1 MLNKK
6 AESGPHPGVS
16 RRTLRF
22 SYAAGLLSMGQAEL
36 LTMLV
41 PLWALLQGAEP
52 AEIGLLIGAKSALT
66 FFLAIHG
73 GALMDRLGTRRVM
86 LFFAAATG
94 VLAAAY
100 PFLPWLGAMIALQ
113 MLIGFAGNMNWI
125 GAQTII
131 AQVTGGDPGLIGRFS
146 FFARIGNVI
155 APIMMGLLWDL
166 AGPTLSFLGVAAW
179 CCVMFLAVSQI
190 ELPPAK
196 NAITGRIRLRD
207 VLPRLSDYTGA
218 IGLIVL
224 PAVAFT
230 LAISFMRHATNAAE
244 NSFVIV
250 YLRDLGF
257 AGTMIGIMFSLA
269 EVLNGF
275 GSLASGRLAR
285 LMPIPWLMVSLTM
298 ASAALLAATPFLGGN
313 YFALTAAHAM
323 RRTCEGIV
331 QPLMFS
337 LQARAVPRNQQG
349 SIVGLRVTNNRLAS
363 IVTPIGMGL
372 IVQAF
377 GLTYGFLAIGAL
389 LLAAGCVLVWATM
402 RSPELRSGR
411 FGPR

>member
-1 MLNKK
+1 VSNKK
-6 AESGPHPGVS
+6 ADSGPQTTVT
-16 RRTLRF
+16 RRTLHF

-41 PLWALLQGAEP
+41 PLWAMLQGAQP

-73 GALMDRLGTRRVM
+73 GALMDRIGTRRVM
-86 LFFAAATG
+86 LFFAASTA

-100 PFLPWLGAMIALQ
+100 PFLPWLAAMIALQ

-146 FFARIGNVI
+146 FFARIGNVV
-155 APIMMGLLWDL
+155 APILMGLLWDF
-166 AGPTLSFLGVAAW
+166 AGPTLSFLGVTLW
-179 CCVMFLAVSQI
+179 CCVMYLTVSQI
-190 ELPPAK
+190 QLPPAK

-218 IGLIVL
+218 LGLIVL

-257 AGTMIGIMFSLA
+257 AGTMIGVMFSVA
-269 EVLNGF
+269 EICNGF

-285 LMPIPWLMVSLTM
+285 LMPIPWIMVSLTM
-298 ASAALLAATPFLGGN
+298 ASAALLTATPFLGGS
-313 YFALTAAHAM
+313 YYALAAAHAM

-337 LQARAVPRNQQG
+337 LQARAVPRSQQG

-389 LLAAGCVLVWATM
+389 LMAAGCLLVWATL
-402 RSPELRSGR
+402 RSPELRAGR
-411 FGPR
+411 FEQR